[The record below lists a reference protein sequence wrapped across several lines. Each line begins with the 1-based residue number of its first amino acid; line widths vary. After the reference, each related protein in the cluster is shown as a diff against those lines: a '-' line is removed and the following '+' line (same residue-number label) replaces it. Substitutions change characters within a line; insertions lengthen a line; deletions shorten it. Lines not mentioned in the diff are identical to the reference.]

1 VCFARICGRAI
12 FSPDEHFF
20 FLAHGL
26 RSRFFGFCRIAFSC
40 VSADGGQ
47 FSAYEIAKFSAGC
60 RMVAFFQVTNQVVFF
75 APAAAS
81 ATQVG
86 RKPRRRGVLQCERI
100 DAARDSRHR
109 SAGRARSE
117 RCIRVATLARN
128 WRVAEARL
136 ACAFLVRGWGP
147 RELQN
152 RQAQYARPATN
163 FVTDAQVGLTERLRA
178 TLDVSERVVQNFT
191 NANSEQQESRLKRDD
206 LDREH

>member
-12 FSPDEHFF
+12 FSPDERFF
-20 FLAHGL
+20 FLAHGQ

-40 VSADGGQ
+40 LSADVANFLLMRSPNFQQGAEWSLFFRSLIRSSFSLLQLLRLHKLAASPGDGVCCSASESMLLGIRGTVLPGVLDLRGVSAWRPWLETG
-47 FSAYEIAKFSAGC
+47 AL
-60 RMVAFFQVTNQVVFF
+60 
-75 APAAAS
+75 
-81 ATQVG
+81 
-86 RKPRRRGVLQCERI
+86 PR
-100 DAARDSRHR
+100 
-109 SAGRARSE
+109 
-117 RCIRVATLARN
+117 
-128 WRVAEARL
+128 RL

-163 FVTDAQVGLTERLRA
+163 FVTDAQVGLTERFRA